1 MTGQADMTPRH
12 EDPHADAAQ
21 AGRERDAQTRLAHLA
36 GDAIAPRPWRPPPV
50 PPAAADLA
58 HYALWRAADLDPDDL
73 VQALTLV
80 PAARAEVEALEAGLL
95 FVARSAGLTWAQI
108 ADAMGFNSPQ
118 ACQQHFTR
126 LAARQEA
133 DS

>member
-12 EDPHADAAQ
+12 EQPHSDAAQ
-21 AGRERDAQTRLAHLA
+21 ADRERDAQTRLAHLA
-36 GDAIAPRPWRPPPV
+36 GDAIVPPPWRPAPV
-50 PPAAADLA
+50 PPSATDLA
-58 HYALWRAADLDPDDL
+58 HYALWRAAELDPDDL
-73 VQALTLV
+73 ASALTLL

-126 LAARQEA
+126 LAARQETGP
-133 DS
+133 